1 MRGGFN
7 FINAALAERIKIF
20 SKTIRTFVFAKF
32 DSNQVAT
39 ELVTLPLWEVN
50 QTHRHKVLDSGK
62 KTFIT
67 VILWRS
73 LEQRWY
79 RS

>member
-1 MRGGFN
+1 MRAGFN
-7 FINAALAERIKIF
+7 FINAAVAERIKIF

-32 DSNQVAT
+32 DSNQFAT

-50 QTHRHKVLDSGK
+50 QIHRHKVLDSRK